1 MSKGYQYDFFAEEW
15 SYVCRTCD
23 TEMFAPTN
31 NDLRYN
37 HWKHTHETCLGGW

>member
-1 MSKGYQYDFFAEEW
+1 MRAGFLYDFFAGEW
-15 SYVCRTCD
+15 SFSCGACGS
-23 TEMFAPTN
+23 ELFAPTR